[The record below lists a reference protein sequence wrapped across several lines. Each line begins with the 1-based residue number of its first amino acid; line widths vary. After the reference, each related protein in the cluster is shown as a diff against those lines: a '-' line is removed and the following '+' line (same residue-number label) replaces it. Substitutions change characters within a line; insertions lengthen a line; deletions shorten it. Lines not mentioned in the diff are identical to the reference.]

1 MSTTKLEA
9 FLARIYV
16 DDGARS
22 RFLTDPE
29 GEAMKAGLM
38 PEEIVA
44 LAKID
49 RIGLDLFSRSLKV
62 KRERN
67 GHSQ

>member
-16 DDGARS
+16 DDGARA

-38 PEEIVA
+38 REEIVA

-67 GHSQ
+67 GYSQ